1 MAEEKITKVEFERV
15 REDLEDLERYIKEFS
30 SFLPL
35 AVCTINPPKIVIDV
49 NQSFKN
55 LTGYDALD
63 IIGEPL
69 ENIFLEKKEIESL
82 TEETYKKEK
91 PQTRELTLVSKGKK
105 EIPVNVSVA
114 ARKDA
119 EGNFIGYFL
128 ALSDI
133 TEIKKFREK
142 LEEKVRGRTEELREK
157 IEELERFQKMT
168 MGRELKM
175 VELKEEIEKLKKEL
189 EKGKVENKNNVL

>member
-35 AVCTINPPKIVIDV
+35 AVCTINPPKIIIDV

-82 TEETYKKEK
+82 TEEIYKKEK
-91 PQTRELTLVSKGKK
+91 PQTRELTLVSRGKK
-105 EIPVNVSVA
+105 EIPVSVSVA

-157 IEELERFQKMT
+157 IEELEKFQKMA

-189 EKGKVENKNNVL
+189 EKGRVENKNSVL